1 MAHLTMAQIAGYAKA
16 AGFTGDG
23 LVRAVAVAWA
33 ESTGNTAAKNVSSD
47 GTARGLWQIST
58 WGHPEVKDEA
68 AYDPARAAAATYRI
82 SVHGSN
88 WSQWSTWPDAAGGF
102 MAQARRAAGNP
113 AAAPAGAGGGGGG
126 DVPSPLDTFG
136 WLGLLGKAGAG
147 GVAADAAQGAAMELV
162 TAAAPVLLVVG
173 LAGGALAMV
182 AVGLSQASKGK
193 GDKPKGAPD
202 AGN

>member
-16 AGFTGDG
+16 AGFTGEG

-88 WSQWSTWPDAAGGF
+88 WSQWSTWPDEAGGF
-102 MAQARRAAGNP
+102 MGQARKAAGNP
-113 AAAPAGAGGGGGG
+113 AAAPAGGAGGGGAA
-126 DVPSPLDTFG
+126 DLPSPLDTFG

-147 GVAADAAQGAAMELV
+147 GVAADAAQGAALELV
-162 TAAAPVLLVVG
+162 QAAAPVLLTVG
-173 LAGGALAMV
+173 LAGGALALV
-182 AVGLSQASKGK
+182 AVGLSQASKGGK
-193 GDKPKGAPD
+193 GKGAESAD
-202 AGN
+202 H